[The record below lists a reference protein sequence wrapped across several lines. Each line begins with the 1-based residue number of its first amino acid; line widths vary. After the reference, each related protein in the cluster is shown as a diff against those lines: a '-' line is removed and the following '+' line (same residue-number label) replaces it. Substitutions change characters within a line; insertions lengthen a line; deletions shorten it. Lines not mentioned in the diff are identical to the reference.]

1 MNGKLWVSC
10 LVFGVSTASV
20 VCAQQPAASEPL
32 AIVNGTAITSAEVE
46 SALGPSLAK
55 LEEQVYELK
64 RTKLNA
70 LIDDTLIAV
79 EAKKRGISTDALIQ
93 AEVTAKLTPV
103 TDEEIA
109 VFYGA
114 NQARLQKDLNAWR
127 GEVRT
132 FLVQQRAAERRQAFA
147 KELRA
152 VGKVEVLLAAP
163 KLIRADV
170 STAGAFAKGGP
181 AAPVTIVEFSDFH
194 CPFCK
199 RVQPVV
205 TQVLQKYG
213 DKVRLVY
220 KDFPLDSLHPQARAA
235 SEAARC
241 AGEQGKFWEFHDKIY
256 AGSSESSAATM
267 TRYAKEVAVGDMAK
281 FEACVTSRKYQAVVQ
296 RDVAEGVKLGLS
308 GTPGFFINGRL
319 LSGAQPLEA
328 FASIIDAELEQQQNR
343 R

>member
-1 MNGKLWVSC
+1 MNGKLWMSC
-10 LVFGVSTASV
+10 LVFGAATAGVVS
-20 VCAQQPAASEPL
+20 AQQPAASEPL
-32 AIVNGTAITSAEVE
+32 AIVNGTAITNAEVE

-70 LIDDTLIAV
+70 LIDDTLISV

-127 GEVRT
+127 AEVRA

-152 VGKVEVLLAAP
+152 AGKVDVLLAAP
-163 KLIRADV
+163 KLIRAEV
-170 STAGAFAKGGP
+170 STAGAFAKGGA

-199 RVQPVV
+199 RVQPIVA
-205 TQVLQKYG
+205 QVLKKYG

-256 AGSSESSAATM
+256 AGGSESSAATM
-267 TRYAKEVAVGDMAK
+267 TQYAKEVAVGDMAK
-281 FEACVTSRKYQAVVQ
+281 FEACVTSRKYQTVVQ
-296 RDVAEGVKLGLS
+296 RDVAEGIKLGLT

-319 LSGAQPLEA
+319 LSGSQPLEA

-343 R
+343 K

>member
-1 MNGKLWVSC
+1 MNGKFWVSC
-10 LVFGVSTASV
+10 VVFAVATSGVG
-20 VCAQQPAASEPL
+20 AQNRTASEPL
-32 AIVNGTAITSAEVE
+32 AIVNGTAITNDEVE

-55 LEEQVYELK
+55 LEEQIYDLK
-64 RTKLNA
+64 RTKLNSLIEDA
-70 LIDDTLIAV
+70 LIAA
-79 EAKKRGISTDALIQ
+79 EARKRGISTDALIQ
-93 AEVTAKLTPV
+93 AEVTAKLAPV
-103 TDEEIA
+103 TDEEVA

-132 FLVQQRAAERRQAFA
+132 FLVQQRATERRQAFA

-152 VGKVEVLLAAP
+152 AGKVEVLLPAP
-163 KLIRADV
+163 KLMRSDV
-170 STAGAFAKGGP
+170 STAGAFAKGGA

-205 TQVLQKYG
+205 AQVLKKYG

-241 AGEQGKFWEFHDKIY
+241 AGEQGKFWEFHDKVY
-256 AGSSESSAATM
+256 AGGSDSSPATM
-267 TRYAKEVAVGDMAK
+267 TQYAREVAVADMPT
-281 FEACVTSRKYQAVVQ
+281 FEACVSARKHQAVVQ
-296 RDVAEGVKLGLS
+296 RDVAEGIKLGLT

-319 LSGAQPLEA
+319 LSGAQPLDA
-328 FASIIDAELEQQQNR
+328 FTSIIDAELEQQQKR
-343 R
+343 P